1 METSY
6 TISKRNVLKNDL
18 FESLDKNIIFTQ
30 DNIYYNFIRE
40 HINSFLTETLSN
52 LKNKLILEIGPK
64 ENDEERIKSL
74 DNCIETC
81 DIIENNTTYIADLTK
96 NNNIP
101 NEKYDV
107 IYCLEVLEHTQEPWN
122 MIEQLYLKLKK
133 NGVLHLSVPLNFRLH
148 GPIPDG
154 FRITEY
160 GLKYLLEKNYFKIVH
175 FECIYDENRPAFPI
189 HYNISCIK
197 LEHL

>member
-18 FESLDKNIIFTQ
+18 FESIDKNIIFTQ

-40 HINSFLTETLSN
+40 HINSFLTETLCN

-64 ENDEERIKSL
+64 ENDEERIKSI

-81 DIIENNTTYIADLTK
+81 DIIENNTTYVADLTK

-101 NEKYDV
+101 DERYDV
-107 IYCLEVLEHTQEPWN
+107 IYCLEVLEHTTEPWN
-122 MIEQLYLKLKK
+122 MVEQLYLKLKI
-133 NGVLHLSVPLNFRLH
+133 NVSLDLLSLRVLLR
-148 GPIPDG
+148 
-154 FRITEY
+154 
-160 GLKYLLEKNYFKIVH
+160 
-175 FECIYDENRPAFPI
+175 A
-189 HYNISCIK
+189 
-197 LEHL
+197 